1 MTTSRQRVA
10 DAANH
15 RRPDRIPVDFGAT
28 AVSGIHVSVVAA
40 LRDHFG
46 LERRPVKVHE
56 PYQMLGW
63 VDDDLKDAMGIDT
76 EGVYRRNTMFGF
88 PNQNWKPWVF
98 NGLEVLVAGD
108 FNVTVDQ
115 AGDILIHPE
124 GDLSAPPSGRM
135 PRDGF
140 FFDSIIRQRHFD
152 ESNLNPEDN
161 LEEFK
166 PLTAAEI
173 GEIEADVR
181 AAHATGRY
189 VVAGFGGAAFG
200 DIALVP
206 APFAKDPRGIR
217 DVTEWYVSTRA
228 RRDYVHAVFTRQ
240 CEIALAN
247 LAAIHQAVGDMPGAV
262 FLCGT
267 DFGTQTSTFC
277 SVSTFRELWVP
288 YYKEIC
294 SWIRAHTGWKCFKH
308 SCGSVERFIE
318 PLIEAGFDI
327 LNPVQCS
334 ATGMDPRHLKDAF
347 GDRITFWGGGVD
359 TQKTL
364 PFGTPAEVREQVLQ
378 RCEVFSK
385 NGGFVFNTIHNVQAR
400 TPVANVVAMLDA
412 LREFNGRG

>member
-1 MTTSRQRVA
+1 MSTCRQRVA
-10 DAANH
+10 DATNH
-15 RRPDRIPVDFGAT
+15 RRPDRVPVDFGAT

-40 LRDHFG
+40 LRDYFG

-63 VDDDLKDAMGIDT
+63 VDDDLKAAMGIDT
-76 EGVYRRNTMFGF
+76 EGVFRRNTMFGF
-88 PNQNWKPWVF
+88 PNQDWKPWVF

-108 FNVTVDQ
+108 FNVTQDA

-124 GDLSAPPSGRM
+124 GDLTASPSGRM
-135 PRDGF
+135 PKDGF

-152 ESNLNPEDN
+152 DNNLNPEDN

-166 PLTAAEI
+166 PLTA
-173 GEIEADVR
+173 GEIKEIADDVH

-189 VVAGFGGAAFG
+189 VVAGFGGTAFG

-206 APFAKDPRGIR
+206 APFAKDPKGIR
-217 DVTEWYVSTRA
+217 DVTEWYVSTSA
-228 RRDYVHAVFTRQ
+228 RRDYVHAIFNRQ

-247 LAAIHQAVGDMPGAV
+247 LAAIHQAVGDMPGAL

-294 SWIRAHTGWKCFKH
+294 SWIHSNTGWKCFKH

-318 PLIEAGFDI
+318 PLIGAGFDI

-347 GDRITFWGGGVD
+347 GDHITFWGGGVD

-385 NGGFVFNTIHNVQAR
+385 DGGFVFNTIHNVQAQ